1 MKAQEKAP
9 VWGAKLPLVAGILA
23 ISALVLGLGYWGM
36 RANISGAVVA
46 SGTVQVE
53 SNRQVIQHL
62 EGGVVGDIL
71 VKNGDQVAPGDV
83 LVRLDGTRLMSDLA
97 IVVGQLQEIM
107 ARQARLEAERDG
119 AAEITFAPE
128 LLALAASNPDA
139 RKQVEGE
146 STLFNARREA
156 LAQEIDLLGEQ
167 NLQIENRVKGINS
180 QLEAL
185 AAQSEIM
192 EGELADQEKLLKQQL
207 TQASRVLGL
216 RRERAELLGQTG
228 RLEAEIAELRGQA
241 TSNQIGLLQL
251 ETRRREEAVTALRDL
266 QFREIEL
273 LERRGALR
281 DTISRLDI
289 KAPVGGIIYENQ
301 VFAVQS
307 VVQPAADLMYIIPQ
321 DQPLVVSA
329 RINSINIDEVY
340 LGQDATL
347 RFSAFDQR
355 EMPEM
360 GGKLS
365 QISADVIVDP
375 NSGANY
381 YETKILPLETDLA
394 KLTGQVLL
402 PGMPVEVYIKT
413 GDRTAFEYL
422 TQPLMNFFNRAFR
435 E

>member
-1 MKAQEKAP
+1 MNPEKKTSE
-9 VWGAKLPLVAGILA
+9 WGAKLPLTAGILA
-23 ISALVLGLGYWGM
+23 ILALVLGLGFWGM
-36 RANISGAVVA
+36 QARISGAVVA

-62 EGGVVGDIL
+62 EGGVVGEIL
-71 VKNGDQVAPGDV
+71 VKNGDQIAPGDV
-83 LVRLDGTRLMSDLA
+83 LVRLDGTRQMSELA

-107 ARQARLEAERDG
+107 ARQARLIAERDG
-119 AAEITFAPE
+119 AEDITFQPE
-128 LLALAASNPDA
+128 LLALVASRPDA
-139 RKQVEGE
+139 RKQVDGE
-146 STLFNARREA
+146 SALFNARREA
-156 LAQEIDLLGEQ
+156 MAQEVDLLGEQ

-180 QLEAL
+180 QLDAL
-185 AAQSEIM
+185 ASQNEIM
-192 EGELADQEKLLKQQL
+192 ESELADQEKLLKQKL
-207 TQASRVLGL
+207 TLASRVLEL

-228 RLEAEIAELRGQA
+228 RLEAEIAELRGQVA
-241 TSNQIGLLQL
+241 SNAIGLLQL
-251 ETRRREEAVTALRDL
+251 ETRRREEAVTGLRDL

-273 LERRGALR
+273 LERRNTLI

-289 KAPVGGIIYENQ
+289 KAPVGGIIYENK

-355 EMPEM
+355 KMPEIR
-360 GGKLS
+360 GKLS
-365 QISADVIVDP
+365 QISADVIVDQ
-375 NSGANY
+375 NTGENY
-381 YETKILPLETDLA
+381 YETKILPTDTDLA
-394 KLTGQVLL
+394 NLVDQVLI